1 MDKNKNTNNNKTTAD
16 NSKLQQL
23 QAQTEQAVKTPSL
36 DYKPLD
42 KATTLAKQPMPATPN
57 VTHESAYIYEHERNG
72 TQPRTKEEIDKA
84 ERTHKWEQSL
94 AALSDGIAS
103 FANLISTANYAPNHY
118 DPSTS
123 ASKRVKDNWDKFI
136 ADNDKRTM
144 LYKAGLDKAKA
155 LDIAEAKTAWQQA
168 KDRYDRGLEADK
180 EAYKRGRDKVKDAQW
195 AIEEENENKRH
206 KERME
211 VEAKRPRYVGRSRY
225 GAGTRNDKN
234 HVFAD
239 SNGNSLSVDPYV
251 WRNNYQRL
259 FDILVD
265 EGYMD
270 TTNSRGEQVKFSSR
284 QRAKMRSRDIEDA
297 VKRYW
302 NKSEKV
308 KRELLNLSNKS
319 EREEY
324 HDLSDYEPEVI
335 EWSPELETR
344 NTTTAGGK
352 KINQYRPKK

>member
-1 MDKNKNTNNNKTTAD
+1 MDKDNKTTID
-16 NSKLQQL
+16 NSKLQQI
-23 QAQTEQAVKTPSL
+23 QTQTEQAVKAPSL
-36 DYKPLD
+36 AYQPLD
-42 KATTLAKQPMPATPN
+42 KATTLSKQPMPAPPK
-57 VTHESAYIYEHERNG
+57 VTHESAYIYEQEHNG
-72 TQPRTKEEIDKA
+72 TQPRSKEDMDKA

-94 AALSDGIAS
+94 GALSDGIAS

-118 DPSTS
+118 DPNTS
-123 ASKRVKDNWDKFI
+123 ISKRVKDNWDKFI

-195 AIEEENENKRH
+195 AIEEDNANKRH

-211 VEAKRPRYVGRSRY
+211 AEAKRPKYVGRGSY
-225 GAGTRNDKN
+225 GSGTRNDKN
-234 HVFAD
+234 YIFAD
-239 SNGNSLSVDPYV
+239 RNGNSLSVDPYV

-259 FDILVD
+259 FDILAD

-270 TTNSRGEQVKFSSR
+270 TYNDKGERIKFSTR
-284 QRAKMRSRDIEDA
+284 QRNKMTSRAIEDA
-297 VKRYW
+297 VKRHW

-308 KRELLNLSNKS
+308 RREIFNLSHKS

-324 HDLSDYEPEVI
+324 HDLSMGEPDVI
-335 EWSPELETR
+335 DWSPEMETR
-344 NTTTAGGK
+344 NTTTTTAGGK